1 MGLSDLFTSSQPLS
15 NVPDPLVP
23 PSAPRQDK
31 DEVVRRLT
39 EELVQTKEA
48 RDAAVSKI
56 RELEDV
62 LRLKEGIFDTLER
75 QIENLERE
83 NGRLREKEQEL
94 EALRL
99 DQTEHPL
106 SDSDLAYRY
115 AQFNDIF
122 SQMRDTLSCA
132 VCYEPY
138 ARDQVVS
145 LGCGHSFCS
154 ACFSSWEAR
163 HLEAFKLSPQQ
174 GAYAGPECPE
184 CRSTDVR
191 RGRVRIWAL
200 EEVVRLV
207 DRATK
212 EIAKPYTPPAPLIP
226 SALDASSSV
235 SSGPGPRVAVTSTP
249 PLPSETPIE
258 TAQEAAQPAGWGIPP
273 PTPGSPGVRTGTG
286 GADEA
291 MQIDPAP
298 LAPQADSP
306 VAPEPVSAV
315 DPLRAPAEFPLVPPA
330 SLSAEAPAPASA
342 NGNDEVLS
350 EGQVA
355 QQASRS
361 ADRERHALARAEDED
376 AALLRAREPDVEDLD
391 PAARQ
396 RLEEEEEAR
405 RVLRPRTP
413 TPYLAVY
420 R

>member
-1 MGLSDLFTSSQPLS
+1 MGFSDLFAPSQPLA
-15 NVPDPLVP
+15 NVPD
-23 PSAPRQDK
+23 DK
-31 DEVVRRLT
+31 EEVARRLT
-39 EELVQTKEA
+39 QELVQIKEA
-48 RDAAVSKI
+48 RDAAVSRI

-62 LRLKEGIFDTLER
+62 LRLKEGMFDILER

-122 SQMRDTLSCA
+122 AQMRDTLSCA

-138 ARDQVVS
+138 ARDQVIS

-163 HLEAFKLSPQQ
+163 HIEAFKLSPQQ
-174 GAYAGPECPE
+174 GVYAGPECPE

-212 EIAKPYTPPAPLIP
+212 EIAKPYTPPAPLVR
-226 SALDASSSV
+226 SALNASSSE
-235 SSGPGPRVAVTSTP
+235 SSGAVSPATVPSTP
-249 PLPSETPIE
+249 PLPSGTSIQ
-258 TAQEAAQPAGWGIPP
+258 TGQEAAQSAVSEIPP
-273 PTPGSPGVRTGTG
+273 STPGPLGVRAGTG
-286 GADEA
+286 DTDED
-291 MQIDPAP
+291 MQIDP
-298 LAPQADSP
+298 APQADSP
-306 VAPEPVSAV
+306 VAPEPVGAV
-315 DPLRAPAEFPLVPPA
+315 DPSPAPAEFPLVPPA
-330 SLSAEAPAPASA
+330 SLYTEAAVHAD
-342 NGNDEVLS
+342 GNDEALS

-361 ADRERHALARAEDED
+361 ADRERHALARAEEEE
-376 AALLRAREPDVEDLD
+376 AALLRARDDPEVEDLE
-391 PAARQ
+391 AARQ
-396 RLEEEEEAR
+396 RFEEEEEAR